1 MINKYIPLESVLDIF
16 SILLPGN
23 LPDVHVSVGNQCM
36 VAVGDFQPPLFLH
49 RTNRTGVCMHTYK
62 GSANFIVNTCTDLT
76 YINKSYPSFGTTS
89 LIHWST
95 NLFLNR

>member
-23 LPDVHVSVGNQCM
+23 LPAVHVSVGNQCM

-49 RTNRTGVCMHTYK
+49 RTNRT
-62 GSANFIVNTCTDLT
+62 
-76 YINKSYPSFGTTS
+76 
-89 LIHWST
+89 
-95 NLFLNR
+95 